1 MYLFQSL
8 LIDNAYIMRS
18 EPVMILYL
26 MLFIVIFSLFMALK
40 HKRPLFL
47 LLPFVSIFGY
57 FIFEIIR
64 FPAPLGETIRFIFN
78 LG

>member
-1 MYLFQSL
+1 MYLFQYSL
-8 LIDNAYIMRS
+8 IENAYTIRS
-18 EPVMILYL
+18 ESVMVLYL
-26 MLFIVIFSLFMALK
+26 MLFIVIFSLFMAFK
-40 HKRPLFL
+40 RKRPLFL

>member
-1 MYLFQSL
+1 
-8 LIDNAYIMRS
+8 
-18 EPVMILYL
+18 
-26 MLFIVIFSLFMALK
+26 MLFIVIFSLFMAFK
-40 HKRPLFL
+40 RKRPLFL